1 MENKQIKFSSSAR
14 EALKAGLD
22 TLADAVKVTLGPAG
36 RNVLLQKGNGAHIT
50 KDGVSVAKEVQLE
63 NPFMNMGVQLVKEV
77 SQKTADEAGDGTTT
91 ATVLAQSI
99 AESGFLL
106 VEDGTNPIYL
116 KRGMDK
122 AVEVVVSELDKQSI
136 KVGDKVEQIATIS
149 ANGDE
154 NIGKLIS
161 DAFDKV
167 GKDGVITVEESKGIE
182 TSMEIVDGM
191 QFDKGFLSTHFATN
205 TEKIIAELENPYILL
220 YDGRINNM
228 NDILKLLE
236 GVAQASKPLVI
247 IADDVEGEVLGTLV
261 VNKLRGAL
269 NVCAVKS
276 PEFGDRRKLIL
287 DDIATLTGG
296 EVFSKD
302 KGMKLDKF
310 SWDWFGEA
318 RTVTVTKDQTT
329 IVDGKGGTERIE
341 ARIEEL
347 QQQIEQAGS
356 PFETEKLQ
364 ERLAKFVGGVGIIHV
379 GGNTETEMKE
389 KKDRVDDALNATK
402 AAVEEGIVPGGG
414 SALLYAREAIT
425 TTEGESG
432 IGSRIVYQ
440 ACGKPFSQILTNAGY
455 AEVQSMILAN
465 TLTNSEDGDVWTGY
479 NLKTESMVNM
489 KEAGIIDPA
498 KVTRTALE
506 DAASVAGTILLTE
519 CVIVEDPDNKDEVD
533 PMAGIMAKEAE
544 IKVEE
549 IKTKVAKRVP
559 PGDRWAPLSNTTVK
573 LDSLTDVLEFIYQ
586 DTGKTQFYMD
596 AKEGFVYVV
605 DTEEVV
611 IEPEPEKKYNLYGDR
626 D

>member
-63 NPFMNMGVQLVKEV
+63 NPYMNMGVQLVKEV

-91 ATVLAQSI
+91 ATVLAQAI
-99 AESGFLL
+99 ASEGFKL
-106 VEDGTNPIYL
+106 VEEGTNPVYL

-269 NVCAVKS
+269 NVCAVKA
-276 PEFGDRRKLIL
+276 PAFGDRKKEMMK
-287 DDIATLTGG
+287 DIATVTGG
-296 EVFSKD
+296 TFIQPEIGQKLEDVTLDMLGIAEKVVVSKD
-302 KGMKLDKF
+302 
-310 SWDWFGEA
+310 
-318 RTVTVTKDQTT
+318 TTT
-329 IVDGKGGTERIE
+329 IVNG
-341 ARIEEL
+341 
-347 QQQIEQAGS
+347 AGS
-356 PFETEKLQ
+356 TEEISERVQSIKTQIDESQSDYEKEKMQ
-364 ERLAKFVGGVGIIHV
+364 ERLAKLAGGVAVLYIGAGSEV
-379 GGNTETEMKE
+379 ELKE
-389 KKDRVDDALNATK
+389 KKDRVDDALQATK
-402 AAVEEGIVPGGG
+402 AAMEEGVVEGGG
-414 SALLYAREAIT
+414 IALLRTIKEVANLKLDSEAEQNGVNVILSAL
-425 TTEGESG
+425 ES
-432 IGSRIVYQ
+432 
-440 ACGKPFSQILTNAGY
+440 PFRQILINGGWD
-455 AEVQSMILAN
+455 V
-465 TLTNSEDGDVWTGY
+465 EDGLGHLDGKGFNAKDGTYVDMY
-479 NLKTESMVNM
+479 E
-489 KEAGIIDPA
+489 EGIIDPK
-498 KVTRTALE
+498 KVTRTAIQN
-506 DAASVAGTILLTE
+506 ASSVVGMILTTE
-519 CVIVEDPDNKDEVD
+519 CMIVDKPS
-533 PMAGIMAKEAE
+533 KEE
-544 IKVEE
+544 N
-549 IKTKVAKRVP
+549 VAQKQMLM
-559 PGDRWAPLSNTTVK
+559 G
-573 LDSLTDVLEFIYQ
+573 
-586 DTGKTQFYMD
+586 
-596 AKEGFVYVV
+596 
-605 DTEEVV
+605 
-611 IEPEPEKKYNLYGDR
+611 
-626 D
+626 

>member
-63 NPFMNMGVQLVKEV
+63 NPYMNMGVQLVKEV

-91 ATVLAQSI
+91 ATVLAQAI
-99 AESGFLL
+99 ASEGFKL
-106 VEDGTNPIYL
+106 VEEGTNPVYL

-269 NVCAVKS
+269 NVCAVKA
-276 PEFGDRRKLIL
+276 PAFGDRKKEMMK
-287 DDIATLTGG
+287 DIATVTGG
-296 EVFSKD
+296 TFIQPEIGQKLEDVTLDMLGIAEKVVVSKD
-302 KGMKLDKF
+302 
-310 SWDWFGEA
+310 
-318 RTVTVTKDQTT
+318 TTT
-329 IVDGKGGTERIE
+329 IVNG
-341 ARIEEL
+341 
-347 QQQIEQAGS
+347 AGS
-356 PFETEKLQ
+356 TEEISERVQSIKTQIDESQSDYEKEKMQ
-364 ERLAKFVGGVGIIHV
+364 ERLAKLAGGVAVLYIGAGSEV
-379 GGNTETEMKE
+379 ELKE
-389 KKDRVDDALNATK
+389 KKDRVDDALQATK
-402 AAVEEGIVPGGG
+402 AAMEEGVVEGGG
-414 SALLYAREAIT
+414 IALLRTIKEVANLKLDSEAEQNGVNVILSAL
-425 TTEGESG
+425 ES
-432 IGSRIVYQ
+432 
-440 ACGKPFSQILTNAGY
+440 PFRQILINGGWD
-455 AEVQSMILAN
+455 V
-465 TLTNSEDGDVWTGY
+465 EDGLGHLDGKGFNAKDGTYVDMY
-479 NLKTESMVNM
+479 
-489 KEAGIIDPA
+489 EAGIIDPK
-498 KVTRTALE
+498 KVTRTAIQN
-506 DAASVAGTILLTE
+506 ASSVVGMILTTE
-519 CVIVEDPDNKDEVD
+519 CMIVDKPS
-533 PMAGIMAKEAE
+533 KEE
-544 IKVEE
+544 N
-549 IKTKVAKRVP
+549 VAQKQMLM
-559 PGDRWAPLSNTTVK
+559 G
-573 LDSLTDVLEFIYQ
+573 
-586 DTGKTQFYMD
+586 
-596 AKEGFVYVV
+596 
-605 DTEEVV
+605 
-611 IEPEPEKKYNLYGDR
+611 
-626 D
+626 

>member
-63 NPFMNMGVQLVKEV
+63 NPYMNMGVQLVKEV

-91 ATVLAQSI
+91 ATVLAQAI
-99 AESGFLL
+99 ASEGFKL
-106 VEDGTNPIYL
+106 VEEGTNPVYL

-269 NVCAVKS
+269 NVCAVKAPS
-276 PEFGDRRKLIL
+276 FGDRKKEMMK
-287 DDIATLTGG
+287 DIATVTGG
-296 EVFSKD
+296 TFIQPEIGQKLEDVTLDMLGIAEKVVVSKD
-302 KGMKLDKF
+302 
-310 SWDWFGEA
+310 
-318 RTVTVTKDQTT
+318 TTT
-329 IVDGKGGTERIE
+329 IVNG
-341 ARIEEL
+341 
-347 QQQIEQAGS
+347 AGS
-356 PFETEKLQ
+356 TEEISERVQSIKTQIDESQSDYEKEKMQ
-364 ERLAKFVGGVGIIHV
+364 ERLAKLAGGVAVLYIGAGSEV
-379 GGNTETEMKE
+379 ELKE
-389 KKDRVDDALNATK
+389 KKDRVDDALQATK
-402 AAVEEGIVPGGG
+402 AAMEEGVVEGGG
-414 SALLYAREAIT
+414 IALLRTIKEVANLKLDSEAEQNGVNVILSAL
-425 TTEGESG
+425 ES
-432 IGSRIVYQ
+432 
-440 ACGKPFSQILTNAGY
+440 PFRQILINGGWD
-455 AEVQSMILAN
+455 V
-465 TLTNSEDGDVWTGY
+465 EDGLGHLDGKGFNAKDGTYVDMY
-479 NLKTESMVNM
+479 E
-489 KEAGIIDPA
+489 EGIIDPK
-498 KVTRTALE
+498 KVTRTAIQN
-506 DAASVAGTILLTE
+506 ASSVVGMILTTE
-519 CVIVEDPDNKDEVD
+519 CMIVDKPS
-533 PMAGIMAKEAE
+533 KEE
-544 IKVEE
+544 N
-549 IKTKVAKRVP
+549 VAQKQMLM
-559 PGDRWAPLSNTTVK
+559 G
-573 LDSLTDVLEFIYQ
+573 
-586 DTGKTQFYMD
+586 
-596 AKEGFVYVV
+596 
-605 DTEEVV
+605 
-611 IEPEPEKKYNLYGDR
+611 
-626 D
+626 